1 MTRWRLF
8 PGNLPLN
15 AVKASRCE
23 TNQMYAID
31 AAGPGVAGQGNSS
44 MAPRTAHSAPNGL
57 SLFQIIGAV
66 LRCKLWVILGAM
78 IGAGLSVVIALS
90 TQQRFIS
97 TAQILIDPRDL
108 RVLQNEV
115 TPGGILN
122 DSTTAFLE
130 SQARVIASDKIK
142 IRVIEQEDLT
152 SDPEFGALADGGNPV
167 TEAVRNW
174 LGLPRAKREGDP
186 VVMALEAMDRRVW
199 VKRNE
204 RTFVI
209 DIGVATNDPKKS
221 ARIANALAAAYFKD
235 QLEVR
240 SEATQRA
247 STALT
252 SRLSELRDRLR
263 DSEDKVQQFKTANDI
278 ASVGN
283 RSVNEEQMMQAS
295 ALLAGTRNRVADS
308 KARFDQLSQ
317 ISPTRLESGS
327 LPEAVNS
334 NTITALRAQ
343 LGAALAR
350 EAELVTLLGPS
361 HPQMISARSQVRDA
375 RKQIAE
381 ELARIVQS
389 AKLDY
394 ERAIAAERSLVQRF
408 GDLKKD
414 SFATNQ
420 ASVQLRELERE
431 AEANRSVYQAFLQR
445 AREATELVGIDA
457 SNARII
463 SDAMPATR
471 STGVSR
477 RLIVM
482 AGTLIGA
489 ALGLL
494 IGLALIWGRNAARM
508 NSGTISAPPAAGP
521 LETPAASAR
530 QFRRVVNPARVNPSA
545 VPPAMVADAPE
556 AQTPLAPAAKPAE
569 KPLPNWAR
577 SLATGPVWKRAGKTE
592 TQASPT
598 MTGEA
603 ALTAAGWRIL
613 ARLPKVSIGTPASLA
628 SVFQDRGFPV
638 DSFEE
643 PASEFSRGIDM
654 VAAALGPAD
663 PAGNRRI
670 LILGLAAGA
679 GSSTVALN
687 LALGAARAEDV
698 PLLVDLGR
706 GGRTLTE
713 ALAPEAELGFDDVYG
728 GEAGLVRAALQD
740 EETSVF
746 FLPREKGRML
756 KASEIDARRIRTR
769 LLPALRRFDPVIID
783 GAAAGRDPLLASLA
797 SEADDIIL
805 VARPGD
811 ITPEAIQQVKA
822 SFDGAA
828 LARIRGVVVND
839 I

>member
-1 MTRWRLF
+1 
-8 PGNLPLN
+8 
-15 AVKASRCE
+15 
-23 TNQMYAID
+23 MYAID
-31 AAGPGVAGQGNSS
+31 AAGPGRSS
-44 MAPRTAHSAPNGL
+44 MTQANLRPEARAL
-57 SLFQIIGAV
+57 SLFQIIGAIF
-66 LRCKLWVILGAM
+66 RCKLWVILGAL
-78 IGAGLSVVIALS
+78 IGAGLAIVIALS
-90 TQQRFIS
+90 TPQRFIS

-122 DSTTAFLE
+122 DSTTAYLE

-152 SDPEFGALADGGNPV
+152 SDPEFGALSDVENPV
-167 TEAVRNW
+167 TEAFRK
-174 LGLPRAKREGDP
+174 LIGAQRPKREGDP

-209 DIGVATNDPKKS
+209 DIGVATQDPKKS

-240 SEATQRA
+240 SDATKRA
-247 STALT
+247 STSLT

-263 DSEDKVQQFKTANDI
+263 DSEEKVQQFKTANDI

-283 RSVNEEQMMQAS
+283 RSVNEEQMTQAS

-317 ISPTRLESGS
+317 LSPTRLESGS
-327 LPEAVNS
+327 LPEAVSS
-334 NTITALRAQ
+334 NTVTALRAQ

-375 RKQIAE
+375 RRQIAE
-381 ELARIVQS
+381 ELARIVQA

-394 ERAIAAERSLVQRF
+394 ERAIAAEKSLVQRF

-457 SNARII
+457 SNARVI

-471 STGVSR
+471 PTGVSR
-477 RLIVM
+477 RLIVV
-482 AGTLIGA
+482 AGTMAGA

-494 IGLALIWGRNAARM
+494 IGLALFWGRNAARM
-508 NSGTISAPPAAGP
+508 NAAVMASPVVAAPLDAPAPAAP
-521 LETPAASAR
+521 R
-530 QFRRVVNPARVNPSA
+530 QFRRVVDPAAAQSAPEPPARAEAPITEPSRTDLA
-545 VPPAMVADAPE
+545 
-556 AQTPLAPAAKPAE
+556 APAARTMPG
-569 KPLPNWAR
+569 WAR
-577 SLATGPVWKRAGKTE
+577 SLATGPVWKRGGMGAPS
-592 TQASPT
+592 QMPAAA
-598 MTGEA
+598 TGEA
-603 ALTAAGWRIL
+603 ALGQAGWRVL
-613 ARLPKVSIGTPASLA
+613 ARLPRASAKAAASLT

-638 DSFEE
+638 DSFES
-643 PASEFSRGIDM
+643 PASDFSRGIDAL
-654 VAAALGPAD
+654 AAALGPA
-663 PAGNRRI
+663 AASGNRRI
-670 LILGLAAGA
+670 LVLGMAAGA

-698 PLLVDLGR
+698 PLLIDLGR
-706 GGRTLTE
+706 GGRTLSE

-769 LLPALRRFDPVIID
+769 LMPALRRFDPVIID
-783 GAAAGRDPLLASLA
+783 GAAAGRDPLLAALA
-797 SEADDIIL
+797 SEADDIVL

-811 ITPEAIQQVKA
+811 ITPDAIALVKE
-822 SFDGAA
+822 SFDGSA
-828 LARIRGVVVND
+828 LERIRGVVVND

>member
-1 MTRWRLF
+1 
-8 PGNLPLN
+8 
-15 AVKASRCE
+15 
-23 TNQMYAID
+23 MYAID
-31 AAGPGVAGQGNSS
+31 AAGPGADRRNNGSVAQQPVQQ
-44 MAPRTAHSAPNGL
+44 AANGL
-57 SLFQIIGAV
+57 SLFQIIGAIF
-66 LRCKLWVILGAM
+66 RCKLWVLLGAL
-78 IGAGLSVVIALS
+78 IGAGLAIVIALS
-90 TQQRFIS
+90 TPQRFIS

-122 DSTTAFLE
+122 DSTTAYLE

-152 SDPEFGALADGGNPV
+152 SDPEFGAQSDTENPV
-167 TEAVRNW
+167 TAALRK
-174 LGLPRAKREGDP
+174 LTGAQKTKREGDP

-240 SEATQRA
+240 SEATKRA
-247 STALT
+247 STSLT

-263 DSEDKVQQFKTANDI
+263 DAEEKVQQFKTANDI

-283 RSVNEEQMMQAS
+283 RSVNEEQMTQAS

-317 ISPTRLESGS
+317 LSATRLETGS
-327 LPEAVNS
+327 LPEAVAS
-334 NTITALRAQ
+334 STITALRAQ
-343 LGAALAR
+343 LGAAQAR

-375 RKQIAE
+375 RRQIAE
-381 ELARIVQS
+381 ELERIVQA

-471 STGVSR
+471 PTGVSR
-477 RLIVM
+477 RLIVI
-482 AGTLIGA
+482 AGAMVGG

-494 IGLALIWGRNAARM
+494 IGLALFWGRNTARM
-508 NSGTISAPPAAGP
+508 NAAGMYAPVAAAPLDAPAPAAP
-521 LETPAASAR
+521 R
-530 QFRRVVNPARVNPSA
+530 QFRRVVNPAA
-545 VPPAMVADAPE
+545 TPPAPEPPAKAEPATAAAAPG
-556 AQTPLAPAAKPAE
+556 APIPAARVMPG
-569 KPLPNWAR
+569 WAR
-577 SLATGPVWKRAGKTE
+577 NLAAGPVWKRGDMDATLRKSDS
-592 TQASPT
+592 A
-598 MTGEA
+598 TGEA
-603 ALTAAGWRIL
+603 ALAVAGWRVL
-613 ARLPKVSIGTPASLA
+613 ARLPKTPSKVAATLT

-638 DSFEE
+638 DSFDA
-643 PASEFSRGIDM
+643 PASDFSRGIDTL
-654 VAAALGPAD
+654 AAALGPAD
-663 PAGNRRI
+663 AAGNRRI
-670 LILGLAAGA
+670 LVLGLAQGA

-706 GGRTLTE
+706 GARTLSE

-769 LLPALRRFDPVIID
+769 LMPSLRRFDPVIID
-783 GAAAGRDPLLASLA
+783 GAAAGRDPLLAALA
-797 SEADDIIL
+797 SEADDIVL

-811 ITPEAIQQVKA
+811 ITQEAIQQVKA
-822 SFDGAA
+822 SFDGTA
-828 LARIRGVVVND
+828 LERIRGVVIND

>member
-1 MTRWRLF
+1 M
-8 PGNLPLN
+8 
-15 AVKASRCE
+15 E
-23 TNQMYAID
+23 
-31 AAGPGVAGQGNSS
+31 
-44 MAPRTAHSAPNGL
+44 PNGL
-57 SLFQIIGAV
+57 SLFQIIGAIF
-66 LRCKLWVILGAM
+66 RCKLWVLLGAL
-78 IGAGLSVVIALS
+78 IGALLAIIIALS
-90 TQQRFIS
+90 TPQRFVS

-142 IRVIEQEDLT
+142 IRVIEQENLT
-152 SDPEFGALADGGNPV
+152 SDPEFGALADGGNSI
-167 TEAVRNW
+167 TEAFRK
-174 LGLPRAKREGDP
+174 LIGASSPKREGDP

-209 DIGVATNDPKKS
+209 DIGVATNDAKKS

-263 DSEDKVQQFKTANDI
+263 ESEDKVQQFKTANDI

-283 RSVNEEQMMQAS
+283 RSVNEEQMTQAS

-317 ISPTRLESGS
+317 LSAARLETGS
-327 LPEAVNS
+327 LPEAVAS
-334 NTITALRAQ
+334 STITALRAQ

-375 RKQIAE
+375 RRQIAE
-381 ELARIVQS
+381 ELARIVQA

-445 AREATELVGIDA
+445 AREASELVGIDA

-471 STGVSR
+471 PTGVSR
-477 RLIVM
+477 RLIVI
-482 AGTLIGA
+482 AGAMVGG

-494 IGLALIWGRNAARM
+494 IGLALVWGRNAARM
-508 NSGTISAPPAAGP
+508 NATAMSAPITAAPLDAPAPTAQ
-521 LETPAASAR
+521 R
-530 QFRRVVNPARVNPSA
+530 QFRRVVNPAAAQPA
-545 VPPAMVADAPE
+545 TPEAAEPPATAE
-556 AQTPLAPAAKPAE
+556 APAPDSPPAT
-569 KPLPNWAR
+569 PPAARAMPGWAR
-577 SLATGPVWKRAGKTE
+577 NLATGPVWKRAGTGISE
-592 TQASPT
+592 PEPT
-598 MTGEA
+598 PAAGEA
-603 ALTAAGWRIL
+603 ALGAVGWRVL
-613 ARLPKVSIGTPASLA
+613 ARLPKALPKAAAHLT

-638 DSFEE
+638 DSFDA
-643 PASEFSRGIDM
+643 PASEFSRGIDTL
-654 VAAALGPAD
+654 AAALGPAD
-663 PAGNRRI
+663 ASGNRRI
-670 LILGLAAGA
+670 LVLGLAAGA

-698 PLLVDLGR
+698 PLLIDLGR
-706 GGRTLTE
+706 GGRTLSE
-713 ALAPEAELGFDDVYG
+713 ALAPEAEIGFDEVYA

-769 LLPALRRFDPVIID
+769 LMPSLRRFDPVIID
-783 GAAAGRDPLLASLA
+783 GAAAGRDPLLAALA
-797 SEADDIIL
+797 SEADDIVL

-811 ITPEAIQQVKA
+811 ITQEAIQLVKA
-822 SFDGAA
+822 SFDGTA
-828 LARIRGVVVND
+828 LERIRGVVIND